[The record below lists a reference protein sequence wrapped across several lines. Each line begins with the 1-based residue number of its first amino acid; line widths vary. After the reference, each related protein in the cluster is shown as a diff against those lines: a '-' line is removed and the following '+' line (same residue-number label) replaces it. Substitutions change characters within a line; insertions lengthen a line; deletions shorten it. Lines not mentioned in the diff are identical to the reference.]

1 MKEIFTEKE
10 YTEAVQKVN
19 EKMLND
25 FYNNL
30 NNYAPVDNYVDLSY
44 YGDAKNY

>member
-30 NNYAPVDNYVDLSY
+30 NNVAILLPVTKQICLQP
-44 YGDAKNY
+44 A